1 MATRMRCHLS
11 SALVVGLSPWV
22 SSMQSVTR
30 SRRSAILAV
39 LTRGCSF
46 QLRTVDTFGF
56 KAYLAAHQRVV
67 GVAVSALVTVG
78 TEETVEKGFRVITR
92 SSWCYWRDLRWRQDT
107 LWLGL
112 VEKKVLVT
120 QRSSC

>member
-1 MATRMRCHLS
+1 MATRVRCHLS

-56 KAYLAAHQRVV
+56 KAYLAGGCRCQR
-67 GVAVSALVTVG
+67 SCNALVG
-78 TEETVEKGFRVITR
+78 TEETVEKAFRVITR

-107 LWLGL
+107 L
-112 VEKKVLVT
+112 
-120 QRSSC
+120 

>member
-1 MATRMRCHLS
+1 MGLFNA
-11 SALVVGLSPWV
+11 VGHAFA
-22 SSMQSVTR
+22 

-46 QLRTVDTFGF
+46 KLRTVDTFGF

-67 GVAVSALVTVG
+67 GVAVSALVTVS

>member
-1 MATRMRCHLS
+1 MATGMRCHLS
-11 SALVVGLSPWV
+11 SALVVGLSPWA

-30 SRRSAILAV
+30 SCRSAILAV
-39 LTRGCSF
+39 LTRECSF

-107 LWLGL
+107 LWLGS
-112 VEKKVLVT
+112 VE
-120 QRSSC
+120 QRRII